1 MSAYPQS
8 PTSPEF
14 AIENPFAA
22 DAAAMWRIA
31 RDSRSLDLNSSY
43 AYLLWCTHFR
53 STSVVA
59 KLGAEAIGF
68 VTGYVPPEHPDT
80 IMIWQ
85 IAVSDEYRGRGVA
98 LAMLNAVINR
108 GGPGGYRWLKT
119 TIGPSNEASVALF
132 TALAD
137 QRLSII
143 SRTSM
148 FSTADFPDSHEPE
161 DLYTVGPL
169 RD

>member
-1 MSAYPQS
+1 MSGYLHAPIS
-8 PTSPEF
+8 GEVVVEKPT
-14 AIENPFAA
+14 AA

-53 STSVVA
+53 STSAVA
-59 KLGAEAIGF
+59 KLGDEPIGF
-68 VTGYVPPEHPDT
+68 VTGYVPPEYPDT

-85 IAVSDEYRGRGVA
+85 IAVADQYRGRGVA
-98 LAMLNAVINR
+98 LAMLNAVIDH
-108 GGPGGYRWLKT
+108 GGYRWLKT
-119 TIGPSNEASVALF
+119 TIGPANQASTALF

-137 QRLSII
+137 QRLTII

-148 FSTADFPDSHEPE
+148 FTTADFPDSHERE

-169 RD
+169 AD